1 MELKR
6 ALELQTEYRGVAG
19 VIHCND
25 NFICLND
32 LNSFFPG
39 KRLDNWMRLESAK
52 EIIEAVSEYLGCEVI
67 KKTRG
72 RNGGTFAHELIAMDF
87 AAWLSV
93 EFKIKVYQA
102 YINGTQRK
110 QDWNLKRI
118 LAANGYKVLCD
129 AVNDAHD
136 PAMGYHF
143 SNEALM
149 INEIVFGV
157 REGTARDNATEEQLD
172 AVTMLES
179 DNSTM
184 IKLGMDYQTRKIKL
198 GEMYKNMATKK
209 IIATTNKSIGDI

>member
-1 MELKR
+1 VELKR
-6 ALELQTEYRGVAG
+6 ALELRTEYAGISGVVKCDG
-19 VIHCND
+19 D
-25 NFICLND
+25 FICLND
-32 LNSFFPG
+32 LNDYFPN
-39 KRLDNWMRLESAK
+39 KRIDIWAKTGPTHELISAVEK
-52 EIIEAVSEYLGCEVI
+52 EYQLPPGGGIIA
-67 KKTRG
+67 KRG
-72 RNGGTFAHELIAMDF
+72 RNGGTFAHHLIALDF

-93 EFKIKVYQA
+93 EFKIKVYQE

-129 AVNDAHD
+129 AVTEAHD

-172 AVTMLES
+172 AVTMLEG

-184 IKLGMDYQTRKIKL
+184 IKLGMDYQTRKTNL
-198 GEMYKNMATKK
+198 AEMYSKRATKK
-209 IIATTNKSIGDI
+209 IE